1 MEPPQAMPLGAIF
14 NIFVTPDTGVIF
26 TMIIMV
32 VLIFLSALMSGSEVA
47 MFSLDAADKDQLSK
61 ERTPSGLRVLKLL
74 ESPKNLLATILI
86 ANNFINVA
94 IVMVSTY
101 VMSGVINE
109 NAISPGLLFFI
120 NVVAVTFIILLLG
133 EVIPKVYATK
143 YRAGFAKFMSS
154 PISLIGVLVSPLSRL
169 LVSSTSFID
178 KRFQKK
184 AENIS
189 VDDLEEAL
197 NLTKESVESDEE
209 KKILEGIVKFGQT
222 DVKQIMT
229 PRLDVVAFKVEYG
242 FPDLKQHIIDTKYS
256 RVPVYKDS
264 LDEIAGIL
272 YVKDLLMH
280 LDSEDE
286 NLDWQNLIRTS
297 KFVPENKK
305 LDDLLKE
312 FQEEKKHIAIVVDEY
327 GGTSGIVTLE
337 DILEEIVGDIT
348 DEFDDDDLVYSK
360 LDERNFVFEGKT
372 PLMDMY
378 RVLGIDGDIF
388 EEEKGES
395 DTIAG
400 FCIEQAGKIL
410 LKNEKVVFRNY
421 SFTIEASDKRRIKQI
436 KVTIIDD

>member
-1 MEPPQAMPLGAIF
+1 M
-14 NIFVTPDTGVIF
+14 VI
-26 TMIIMV
+26 
-32 VLIFLSALMSGSEVA
+32 LIFLSALMSGSEVA
-47 MFSLDAADKDQLSK
+47 FFSLDAGDKDLLSK
-61 ERTPSGLRVLKLL
+61 DKTPAGERVLKLL
-74 ESPKNLLATILI
+74 ETPKHLLATILI

-94 IVMVSTY
+94 IVMVSTF
-101 VMSGVINE
+101 VLKGVINQG
-109 NAISPGLLFFI
+109 AISEGLLFFI
-120 NVVAVTFIILLLG
+120 QVVAVTFIILLLG
-133 EVIPKVYATK
+133 EVVPKVYATK
-143 YRAGFAKFMSS
+143 YRSGFAKFMSS
-154 PISLIGVLVSPLSRL
+154 AISFTGTIVYPLSKV

-189 VDDLEEAL
+189 VDDLEHAL

-229 PRLDVVAFKVEYG
+229 PRLDVIAFKDDSG
-242 FPDLKQHIIDTKYS
+242 FLELKSNIIGTRYS
-256 RVPVYKDS
+256 RVPTYKES
-264 LDEIAGIL
+264 LDEISGIL
-272 YVKDLLMH
+272 YVKDLLIH
-280 LDSEDE
+280 LDSDDA
-286 NLDWQNLIRTS
+286 NLEWQNLVRKP

-312 FQEEKKHIAIVVDEY
+312 FQEEKKHIAVVVDEY

-348 DEFDDDDLVYSK
+348 DEFDDDDLIYSK
-360 LDERNFVFEGKT
+360 LDEKNFVFEGKT

-378 RVLGIDGDIF
+378 RVLNIDGDIF

-410 LKNEKVVFRNY
+410 LKNEKVIFKNY
-421 SFTIEASDKRRIKQI
+421 AFTIEASDKRRIKQI
-436 KVTIIDD
+436 KVTIIDQ